1 MWGQREFLNSSSS
14 EEELKSNSCQQSV
27 STDIS
32 HHEKNTFVPKPPPTR
47 PITANSRIISIQK
60 AKLLKTS
67 KISVRVEISPFFRT
81 HPQNQYPNPPSPP
94 RTTKTQIV
102 KQENK
107 EVSEVKEIKEIKEIK
122 EPKEHKEHKED
133 IEEIKVGESRTRRIR
148 VIAKEFLWQ
157 DNPDKF
163 DKTIMQVAS
172 RKNEITP
179 EPKHQRVTVQN
190 NAPIRAR
197 PVSQKSVR
205 SSSKDFKAVTTV
217 IVRKDVPCEGRKDIG
232 TYSTL
237 MSPLPQS

>member
-1 MWGQREFLNSSSS
+1 MWGQREFLQSSSS

-32 HHEKNTFVPKPPPTR
+32 HYEKSTFVPKPPPTR

-60 AKLLKTS
+60 AKLLKTT
-67 KISVRVEISPFFRT
+67 KIPVRVEISPFFRT

-94 RTTKTQIV
+94 RTTKPQLGKPES
-102 KQENK
+102 KQVR
-107 EVSEVKEIKEIKEIK
+107 EVKEIK
-122 EPKEHKEHKED
+122 EPKENKEE
-133 IEEIKVGESRTRRIR
+133 IEEIKVGESRTRKIR
-148 VIAKEFLWQ
+148 AIAKEFLWQ
-157 DNPDKF
+157 DNPEKF

-179 EPKHQRVTVQN
+179 EPRHQRVTVQN

-197 PVSQKSVR
+197 PVSQRSVR

-217 IVRKDVPCEGRKDIG
+217 IVRKDIPSGSRGNIG
-232 TYSTL
+232 ARSTL
-237 MSPLPQS
+237 MSPLPQG